1 MENET
6 IRQALAKLNHI
17 SPALSGDDVAVALG
31 CALSKIDG
39 DLYRDTTFGYSERG
53 NTWLVRVMPVTSDVG
68 DASRVHYMA
77 TLLSASGE
85 KETRPFRASRRF
97 CRELVRNIRGEI
109 EARQL
114 NRERAA
120 ARDGKV
126 EAVRRVLAEAEDRK
140 TDASL

>member
-6 IRQALAKLNHI
+6 IMQALAELNRI
-17 SPALSGDDVAVALG
+17 GPALSGDDVAVALG
-31 CALSKIDG
+31 RALSKIDG

-53 NTWLVRVMPVTSDVG
+53 NTWLVRVLPVTSDEG

-85 KETRPFRASRRF
+85 KETRPFRAGRRF

-120 ARDGKV
+120 ARDRKV
-126 EAVRRVLAEAEDRK
+126 EAVRRALAEAEDRK